1 MQLAEALF
9 VADNIID
16 LETVVYA
23 LKRNIVMPLLYCI
36 LFIPEKNSYELISS
50 RELFHGKFQ
59 SKNGIVVGVA
69 NGKKKSFDLIVYI
82 LEEAIKDKK
91 DLTNPST
98 WIEGMT
104 DETHI

>member
-9 VADNIID
+9 VADNVVD
-16 LETVVYA
+16 LETVIYA
-23 LKRNIVMPLLYCI
+23 LKRNIVIPLLYCI
-36 LFIPEKNSYELISS
+36 LFIPEKNSYELISTHA
-50 RELFHGKFQ
+50 LFKGKFQ

-82 LEEAIKDKK
+82 LEEAVKDKK

-98 WIEGMT
+98 WIEGMAN
-104 DETHI
+104 ETHI